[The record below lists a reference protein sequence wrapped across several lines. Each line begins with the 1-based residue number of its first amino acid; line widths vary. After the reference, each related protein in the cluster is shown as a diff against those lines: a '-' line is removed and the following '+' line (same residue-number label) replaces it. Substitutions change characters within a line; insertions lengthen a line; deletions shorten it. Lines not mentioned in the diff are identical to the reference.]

1 MLKYEVPNTQIHW
14 QARLFGI
21 NNYYFKGVEPQR
33 CTGNLPCHKSNS
45 QPRDIN
51 GMRQRRAQPCSSR
64 APRARAQVMLL
75 GSLTE
80 PPEACEGT
88 VGGCLGLST
97 VVQCRQLWLRVSQTP
112 SPQAGT
118 CWPSLVEFK
127 ASRVLLTSCSAR
139 AGVQRLGAQ
148 VRKEP
153 RLHAER
159 PCQLLLVIPLV
170 QPSSHEQ
177 N

>member
-14 QARLFGI
+14 QARLFDI

-112 SPQAGT
+112 KQAQPPPGT
-118 CWPSLVEFK
+118 VGTQAQENPLGGGVFIFLT
-127 ASRVLLTSCSAR
+127 ARLLK
-139 AGVQRLGAQ
+139 GFLG
-148 VRKEP
+148 
-153 RLHAER
+153 
-159 PCQLLLVIPLV
+159 LLYK
-170 QPSSHEQ
+170 
-177 N
+177 